1 MSGTTPKRDK
11 PWLFRTYAGHSTAT
25 ASNELYRRNLAKGQT
40 GLSVAFDLPTQ
51 TGYDFDHPLA
61 RGEVGKVGVPI
72 SHLGDMR
79 SLFQD
84 IPLDAMNT
92 SMTINAT
99 AAWLLALYAAL
110 AEEQGVDKAK
120 LTGTVQNDILKEY
133 LSRGTYIFPPA
144 PSLRLIKDVIV
155 YTNRDM
161 PKWNPTNVCSYHLQE
176 AGATPAQELAF
187 ALATAEAVL
196 DEVRGSGEI
205 SEEDFPR
212 VVGSISFFVNAG
224 VRFITEVAKMRAF
237 VDLWDEIAEK
247 RYGVKDPA
255 LRRFRYGVQVNSL
268 GLTEQQPENNVYR
281 ILLSMLAV
289 TLSKKARARAVQ
301 LPAWNEALG
310 LPRPWDQQWSLRLQQ
325 IVAYET
331 DLLDYGDIFD
341 GSVEIDRKVEE
352 LKNQARAEL
361 AKLQAK
367 GGAVAC
373 IDYMKEAL
381 IASNAAR
388 VEAIEKGEQVLVGV
402 NAYTE
407 TEELPLSASGIEGI
421 LTVPESV
428 EIGQIAAL
436 QAWRQNRD
444 DKAVRQAL
452 VDLKA
457 AAAEGRNIMPPSIAA
472 AKVGVTTGEW
482 GQVLREV
489 FGEYRAPTGIHA
501 KHTIDEARLEEVR
514 QLVKQV
520 SGKLGRTLTF
530 VVGKPGLDGHSNGA
544 EQIAVRATDVG
555 MDVVYDGIRLT
566 PADIVE
572 QAKAGTRACGRPVD
586 PVGLARVAGA
596 RGGAAPARGGARRR
610 AGRGRRHHS
619 AGRREYPQAM
629 RRCRRLYAQ
638 GLPAQRHHDQHR
650 RAGRRQGRS
659 LGAGERSRAALAAA
673 GEGAASLLL
682 TVRHGRAGPGHP
694 RLLLAARK
702 SWMPGTRAGMTSFIW
717 QDSPLDL
724 VLANRGTKQ

>member
-1 MSGTTPKRDK
+1 MAADTTKRDK
-11 PWLFRTYAGHSTAT
+11 PWLFRTYAGHSTAK
-25 ASNELYRRNLAKGQT
+25 ASNELYRLNLAKGQT

-51 TGYDFDHPLA
+51 TGYDSDHPLA

-79 SLFQD
+79 SLFEG
-84 IPLDAMNT
+84 IPLAEMNT

-99 AAWLLALYAAL
+99 AAWLLALYVAL
-110 AEEQGVDKAK
+110 AEEQGAEHAK

-155 YTNRDM
+155 YTNREM

-196 DEVRGSGEI
+196 DEVRGSGEV
-205 SEEDFPR
+205 SEENFPR

-325 IVAYET
+325 ILAYET
-331 DLLDYGDIFD
+331 DLLEYGDIFD
-341 GSVEIDRKVEE
+341 GSVEIDRKVDE
-352 LKNQARAEL
+352 LKEQARAEL

-367 GGAVAC
+367 GGAVAA

-388 VEAIEKGEQVLVGV
+388 VEAIEKGKQVLVGV

-407 TEELPLSASGIEGI
+407 TEDSPLSASGIEGI

-428 EIGQIAAL
+428 EIGQVAAL
-436 QAWRQNRD
+436 QGWRQQRD
-444 DKAVRQAL
+444 DKRVRQAL
-452 VDLKA
+452 VDLKS
-457 AAAEGRNIMPPSIAA
+457 AAAEGRNIMPPSIEA
-472 AKVGVTTGEW
+472 AKAGVTTGEW

-489 FGEYRAPTGIHA
+489 FGEYRAPTGINA
-501 KHTIDEARLEEVR
+501 KHQVDKARLEDVR
-514 QLVKQV
+514 RMVEQT
-520 SGKLGRTLTF
+520 SGRLGRTLTF

-566 PADIVE
+566 PAEIVE
-572 QAKAGTRACGRPVD
+572 QAKAAQAHV
-586 PVGLARVAGA
+586 VGLSILSGSHVSLVREVVQRLREAGLGEVPVVVGGIIPPDDVNILKQCGASAVYTPKDFQLNDIMAGIVQLVDAKAEALVAQTAPVPPLRAREKV
-596 RGGAAPARGGARRR
+596 
-610 AGRGRRHHS
+610 
-619 AGRREYPQAM
+619 
-629 RRCRRLYAQ
+629 
-638 GLPAQRHHDQHR
+638 
-650 RAGRRQGRS
+650 
-659 LGAGERSRAALAAA
+659 
-673 GEGAASLLL
+673 
-682 TVRHGRAGPGHP
+682 
-694 RLLLAARK
+694 
-702 SWMPGTRAGMTSFIW
+702 
-717 QDSPLDL
+717 PL
-724 VLANRGTKQ
+724 Q